1 MKAIHHDLLQ
11 EGRHVPWTK
20 LCAVL
25 GVPRSSAYYIAKEKT
40 PRRMIDPVLEK
51 RIKDLIETQA
61 AFGIRSVWSWLRFV
75 DGLQINRKK
84 VERIMRLKRWTLK
97 ARRAG
102 QRPRVQASRSIAETP
117 NQRWATD
124 IALVHCGTD
133 GWCAMVPVIDCCTR
147 EILGWELDRTA
158 RAKTAER
165 ALEGA
170 LLSRFGWLHGAPPG
184 LALRHDNGLV
194 FGSRLYS
201 STVRRYG
208 LRQEYIAPYTPEQ
221 NGLCERFI
229 RTLKEQC
236 VWLHRFSSLQHA
248 RSVIA
253 NWIIQYN
260 SIRPHQSLD
269 YLSPI
274 QYLNSLLCQNAA

>member
-1 MKAIHHDLLQ
+1 VKAIHHDLLQ
-11 EGRHVPWTK
+11 EGRNVPWTK

-40 PRRMIDPVLEK
+40 PRRMIDPVLEQ
-51 RIKDLIETQA
+51 RIKELIGTQA
-61 AFGIRSVWSWLRFV
+61 AFGIRSVWAWLRFV

-102 QRPRVQASRSIAETP
+102 QRPRVQASRSITEAP

-124 IALVHCGTD
+124 IALVHCGAD
-133 GWCAMVPVIDCCTR
+133 GWCAMVPVIDYCTR
-147 EILGWELDRTA
+147 EILGWELDHTA

-170 LLSRFGWLHGAPPG
+170 LLNRFGWLHGAPAG

-248 RSVIA
+248 RAVIG
-253 NWIIQYN
+253 NWINQYN
-260 SIRPHQSLD
+260 TLRPHQALD
-269 YLSPI
+269 YLSPAK
-274 QYLNSLLCQNAA
+274 YLNSLLCKQAA